1 MEALELWVGG
11 DLRLI
16 EARAGQTFL
25 LNRVGQST
33 RDKDRWK
40 RLNDIVTQPTLK
52 LVVQLVNDRRMAR
65 YIGNGLDSPSS
76 GDFGAED
83 VFAHNAVRL
92 PRLAAVCGHPIH
104 GKYLQLKVGTPPS
117 RHPQWDIPESG

>member
-76 GDFGAED
+76 GDFGAAD
-83 VFAHNAVRL
+83 VFAHTAVRL
-92 PRLAAVCGHPIH
+92 PSCCGLRSPDPR
-104 GKYLQLKVGTPPS
+104 KCLQLKVGTPPS